1 MTVAKF
7 HSKLASAI
15 SSGSSIEKSL
25 DELREIKDIGISL
38 TDTSS
43 VMNTEMVEALR
54 LVGLAS
60 VAEAILT
67 SDRDEN
73 RVSLKL

>member
-1 MTVAKF
+1 MEVAKF
-7 HSKLASAI
+7 HSKLTSAI
-15 SSGSSIEKSL
+15 SSGSSNDASL
-25 DELREIKDIGISL
+25 AEVRAIKDTGISL

-60 VAEAILT
+60 IAEAILT
-67 SDRDEN
+67 SG
-73 RVSLKL
+73 

>member
-1 MTVAKF
+1 MLFRST
-7 HSKLASAI
+7 SAI
-15 SSGSSIEKSL
+15 SSGSSDDASL
-25 DELREIKDIGISL
+25 AEVRAIKDTGISL

-60 VAEAILT
+60 IAEAILT
-67 SDRDEN
+67 SG
-73 RVSLKL
+73 

>member
-1 MTVAKF
+1 MEVAKF
-7 HSKLASAI
+7 HSKLTSAI
-15 SSGSSIEKSL
+15 SSGSSDDASL
-25 DELREIKDIGISL
+25 AEVRAIKDTGIRL

-60 VAEAILT
+60 IAEAILT
-67 SDRDEN
+67 SG
-73 RVSLKL
+73 

>member
-1 MTVAKF
+1 MEVAKF
-7 HSKLASAI
+7 HTKLTSAI
-15 SSGSSIEKSL
+15 SSGSSVDASL
-25 DELREIKDIGISL
+25 AEVRAIKDTGISL

-60 VAEAILT
+60 IAEAILT
-67 SDRDEN
+67 SG
-73 RVSLKL
+73 

>member
-1 MTVAKF
+1 MEVAKF
-7 HSKLASAI
+7 HSKLTSAI
-15 SSGSSIEKSL
+15 SSGSSNDASL
-25 DELREIKDIGISL
+25 AEVRAIKDTGIRL

-60 VAEAILT
+60 IAEAILT
-67 SDRDEN
+67 SG
-73 RVSLKL
+73 

>member
-25 DELREIKDIGISL
+25 DEVREIKDTGISL

-60 VAEAILT
+60 IAEAILT
-67 SDRDEN
+67 SG
-73 RVSLKL
+73 